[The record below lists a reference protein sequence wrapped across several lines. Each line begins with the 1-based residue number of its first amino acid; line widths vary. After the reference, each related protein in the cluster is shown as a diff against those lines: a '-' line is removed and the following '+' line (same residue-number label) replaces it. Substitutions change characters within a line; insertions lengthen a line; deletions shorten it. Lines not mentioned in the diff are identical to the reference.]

1 MFNNPTAQAHRALA
15 QKTSDRKGSVSSTW
29 CLSRCCERFGILVGR
44 AHKGVGLP
52 HRSQGGAQALE
63 PPRGEVGLRW
73 APSGWLSTSP
83 LPLLQNIYV
92 IVHMRVTVTFGW
104 AFSLDRHLWTSTQRV
119 VQGQHRVVSPG
130 DVTKR
135 HMLPLFSGLTLFLAF
150 AVHWRSWRGPRPTWL
165 CGSFSGQTKPGGL

>member
-73 APSGWLSTSP
+73 APSGWLSTSTSP
-83 LPLLQNIYV
+83 VAEYLRHCTHACNCHIRLGRRPSLSIAIFGPQLSVWCRDSTGWFLPVMSQNATCC
-92 IVHMRVTVTFGW
+92 HC
-104 AFSLDRHLWTSTQRV
+104 
-119 VQGQHRVVSPG
+119 
-130 DVTKR
+130 
-135 HMLPLFSGLTLFLAF
+135 FL
-150 AVHWRSWRGPRPTWL
+150 V
-165 CGSFSGQTKPGGL
+165 